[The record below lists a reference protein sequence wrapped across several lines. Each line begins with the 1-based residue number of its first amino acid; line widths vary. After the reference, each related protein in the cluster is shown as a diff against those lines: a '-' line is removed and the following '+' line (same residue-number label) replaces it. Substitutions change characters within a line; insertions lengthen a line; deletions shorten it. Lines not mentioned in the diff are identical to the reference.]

1 MSIMM
6 AANGL
11 IDFVILTVQQSTGV
25 GGTPAGT
32 YGAVTSPG
40 APIGLG
46 DFNGTNV
53 VRLADG
59 NQYYLT
65 SVITSGQNPDTIGPA
80 GAQATVSLFWRTQ
93 TSAGTPL
100 PYGVP
105 PTDGTAYTTIRFA
118 QNFYYA
124 GQVNTTDPGRQE
136 TTSSSGRT
144 DFYGS
149 DSLIGVTTVDNGTAI
164 GANNPQT
171 IFIEFR
177 RDGAILS

>member
-1 MSIMM
+1 MSMMM

-11 IDFVILTVQQSTGV
+11 IDFIILTVQQSTGT
-25 GGTPAGT
+25 GGSPAGT
-32 YGAVTSPG
+32 YGAFFSPG
-40 APIGLG
+40 VAVGLG
-46 DFNGTNV
+46 SFNATTP

-59 NQYYLT
+59 NEYYLT
-65 SVITSGQNPDTIGPA
+65 SVLTSGQNPDTIGPA

-118 QNFYYA
+118 QNFYFT
-124 GQVNTTDPGRQE
+124 GQVNTTDPGRQG

-164 GANNPQT
+164 GSGNPQT

-177 RDGAILS
+177 RDGEILS